1 MFILSRQT
9 DTASAVSS
17 NWCVDVD
24 DVPLIRET
32 TMGIINNFVQ
42 FHSIVVNANHLK
54 YISLITLTLQ
64 NAILGLS
71 MRYARTRPGDIFLSS
86 TGKLTKINNSG
97 DDWEGVP
104 SQRRLDFV
112 LNFFFNFF
120 CVTDL
125 SSHLLFNFYG
135 YDERRC
141 FFLLDSGSVFF
152 RKYMVAHKA
161 LPIFIFMEIFIIHL

>member
-24 DVPLIRET
+24 DVPPIRET

-104 SQRRLDFV
+104 AQRRLDFV
-112 LNFFFNFF
+112 LNFFFNIFLWLTWVHICCSTF
-120 CVTDL
+120 MVMTNAGV
-125 SSHLLFNFYG
+125 SFYWIPV
-135 YDERRC
+135 
-141 FFLLDSGSVFF
+141 VFF
-152 RKYMVAHKA
+152 
-161 LPIFIFMEIFIIHL
+161 FF